1 METQE
6 IAVQDKPLV
15 LEGKEKRAY
24 MTVNP
29 KIPLTDMELG
39 FIRILCEGKVKPEKA
54 VFLAGYTHCAKHQR
68 YEIAKKIIRK
78 YEGTG
83 PGGRILFRD
92 VGFGELTVGRQ
103 VRSLGEKS
111 KNDMVRLRA
120 CELAMRAMG
129 LLDRE
134 QEGAAGVQ
142 IVIQATGGSPTQVNV
157 GASGPAPAEPGSTVT
172 VSYQHPAGE
181 PGKPVQ
187 ITK

>member
-129 LLDRE
+129 LLERE

-142 IVIQATGGSPTQVNV
+142 IVIQASGGSPTQVNV
-157 GASGPAPAEPGSTVT
+157 TTPGAAQPDLGATVQ
-172 VSYQHPAGE
+172 VSYQHPAGQ
-181 PGKPVQ
+181 PGKPIQ